1 MAISLRS
8 PMEVRQDIR
17 DRLKARRLAMN
28 LTQAGLAKRSG
39 VSLGTLKRFETT
51 GQVSIDSLLSLALVL
66 ECLADF
72 EKLAVDDP
80 RVVPAR
86 SLDEILSRSQIRK
99 KGRLK

>member
-1 MAISLRS
+1 
-8 PMEVRQDIR
+8 MEVRQDIR

-51 GQVSIDSLLSLALVL
+51 GQVSIDSLLNLALVL